1 MKKYLLILA
10 AGIFGILTANAYS
23 VTKNDD
29 GSVTIDG
36 GAVDSTLVTDQYG
49 VQHKAFFAGETGAGL
64 PNSFSS
70 DEVALIANATKIK
83 ITGYINNM
91 KAFQEMQT
99 QLGGI
104 TSVDMSGAWFEQNLN
119 EGNTKTVT
127 FNQYNPTTKETTPVT
142 RIYMKNVMSFEKFP
156 NASEVKLSEHVES
169 LWDGTF
175 KSNGK
180 LDETTGKYTGLTTT
194 FTIPASVKYLDVH
207 TVVDTPIST
216 ITIPSNVEYIQSE
229 AFMNASIATLIDVTV
244 DGYTAAGTNAFDFMV
259 TVGQTQADYQNY
271 ANLHFPEG
279 AEAFFQN
286 LSHPLTQAVSLNKKA
301 FQEYLK
307 DHKDY
312 QGANGWQQFISS
324 GPGKE
329 IKVEGKVVL
338 RTYSDKVARMV
349 PLNFRA
355 YIVTGVTDA
364 NVNGKKQYTL
374 KLQQIFAIP
383 AYTGVILYGAV
394 NDNSTGYTLSPI
406 PSWDDVAPYNRGTGV
421 IDETEGDLHVTVDC
435 KNYMVPMVEPTV
447 LYPYYKDAPANWAYD
462 TKNLPNMKPYY
473 KTSGGTV
480 TDRNFVLAQYSNTT
494 VKEAGNAD
502 YWGFFRVKAGAKSSA
517 NKAYLSLPKDV
528 FKSAK
533 GAEALVVKPTSPDDM
548 KFRTEEWNQA
558 VSTGN
563 WGQRGDLGV
572 LEAKFVGEIEE
583 DEVTGISYVN
593 IEVEE
598 DGDYYN
604 LHGVK
609 VAQPQKGVYIKN
621 GKKVVVK

>member
-1 MKKYLLILA
+1 MKKYLLVLA
-10 AGIFGILTANAYS
+10 AGIFGILTANAYT
-23 VTKNDD
+23 VTDNGD

-36 GAVDSTLVTDQYG
+36 GQWVNTTEEDTYG
-49 VQHKAFFAGETGAGL
+49 VEHTVVSGAAGAGL
-64 PNSFSS
+64 PNSFT
-70 DEVALIANATKIK
+70 DAEKALINNATKLIL
-83 ITGYINNM
+83 TGYINNM
-91 KAFQEMQT
+91 LAFQET
-99 QLGGI
+99 NNDNK
-104 TSVDMSGAWFEQNLN
+104 TSVDMSEAHFQQNLS
-119 EGNTKTVT
+119 EGNTKTVS
-127 FNQYNPTTKETTPVT
+127 FDEYNPTTKTTTRVT
-142 RIYMKNVMSFEKFP
+142 RTYMSNVMSFQKFP
-156 NASEVKLSEHVES
+156 NITEAKLSKYVES
-169 LWDGTF
+169 LWAETF
-175 KSNGK
+175 KMNGK
-180 LDETTGKYTGLTTT
+180 KDETTGEYTGLTTT
-194 FTIPASVKYLDVH
+194 FEIPESVKYIDTH
-207 TVVDTPIST
+207 VVLTTPISY
-216 ITIPSNVEYIQSE
+216 IVIPDNVEYINKE
-229 AFMNASIATLIDVTV
+229 AFMNAAIAALIDVTV
-244 DGYTAAGTNAFDFMV
+244 EGYTAAANSAFDYMV
-259 TVGQTQADYQNY
+259 TVGQTNSDYQNY

-279 AEAFFQN
+279 AESFFQN

-301 FQEYLK
+301 FQEYLAA
-307 DHKDY
+307 HKDY
-312 QGANGWQQFISS
+312 TGANGWQQFISS

-364 NVNGKKQYTL
+364 TVDGKKQYTL

-394 NDNSTGYTLSPI
+394 NDNATGYTLSPI

-447 LYPYYKDAPANWAYD
+447 LYPYYKDAPENWAYD
-462 TKNLPNMKPYY
+462 TKNLPNMKQYY

-533 GAEALVVKPTSPDDM
+533 GAEALVVKPTSPDEM

-583 DEVTGISYVN
+583 DDVTGISYVN

-598 DGDYYN
+598 EGDYYT
-604 LHGVK
+604 LQGVK
-609 VAQPQKGVYIKN
+609 VAQPQKGVYIMN
-621 GKKVVVK
+621 GKKVIVK

>member
-10 AGIFGILTANAYS
+10 AGIFGILTANAYT
-23 VTKNDD
+23 VTDNGD

-36 GAVDSTLVTDQYG
+36 GQWVNTTEKDAYDVEHTVVSG
-49 VQHKAFFAGETGAGL
+49 AAGAGL
-64 PNSFSS
+64 PNSFT
-70 DEVALIANATKIK
+70 DAEKALINNATKLIL
-83 ITGYINNM
+83 TGYIDNM
-91 KAFQEMQT
+91 KAFQET
-99 QLGGI
+99 SNGNK
-104 TSVDMSGAWFEQNLN
+104 TSVDMSEAHFQQNLS
-119 EGNTKTVT
+119 EGNTKTVS
-127 FNQYNPTTKETTPVT
+127 FDEYNPTTKTTTRVT
-142 RIYMKNVMSFEKFP
+142 RTYMSNVMSFQKFP
-156 NASEVKLSEHVES
+156 NITEAKLSKYVES
-169 LWDGTF
+169 LWAETF
-175 KSNGK
+175 KENGK
-180 LDETTGKYTGLTTT
+180 KDETTGEYTGLTTT
-194 FTIPASVKYLDVH
+194 FEIPESVKYIDTH
-207 TVVDTPIST
+207 VVLTTPISY
-216 ITIPSNVEYIQSE
+216 IVIPDNVEYINTE
-229 AFMNASIATLIDVTV
+229 AFMNASIAALIDVTV
-244 DGYTAAGTNAFDFMV
+244 EGYTAAANSAFDYMV
-259 TVGQTQADYQNY
+259 TVGQTNSDYQNY

-279 AEAFFQN
+279 AESFFQN

-301 FQEYLK
+301 FQEYLAA
-307 DHKDY
+307 HKDWS
-312 QGANGWQQFISS
+312 GANGWQQFISS

-364 NVNGKKQYTL
+364 DVNGKKQYTL

-394 NDNSTGYTLSPI
+394 NDNATGYTLSPI
-406 PSWDDVAPYNRGTGV
+406 PSWDDVAPYNRGTGDITATYSGSV
-421 IDETEGDLHVTVDC
+421 NC

-447 LYPYYKDAPANWAYD
+447 LYPYYKDAPENWAYD

-572 LEAKFVGEIEE
+572 LEAKFAGEIEE

-598 DGDYYN
+598 EGDYYT
-604 LHGVK
+604 LQGVK

-621 GKKVVVK
+621 GKKVIVK

>member
-1 MKKYLLILA
+1 MKKYLLVLA
-10 AGIFGILTANAYS
+10 AGIFGILTANAYT
-23 VTKNDD
+23 VTDNGD

-36 GAVDSTLVTDQYG
+36 GQWVNTTEEDTYG
-49 VQHKAFFAGETGAGL
+49 VEHTVVSGAAGAGL
-64 PNSFSS
+64 PNSFT
-70 DEVALIANATKIK
+70 DAEKALINNATKLIL
-83 ITGYINNM
+83 TGYINNM
-91 KAFQEMQT
+91 LAFQET
-99 QLGGI
+99 NNDNK
-104 TSVDMSGAWFEQNLN
+104 TSVDMSEAHFQQNLS
-119 EGNTKTVT
+119 EGNTKTVS
-127 FNQYNPTTKETTPVT
+127 FDEYNPTTKTTTRVT
-142 RIYMKNVMSFEKFP
+142 RTYMSNVMSFQKFP
-156 NASEVKLSEHVES
+156 NITEAKLSKYVES
-169 LWDGTF
+169 LWAETF
-175 KSNGK
+175 KMNGK
-180 LDETTGKYTGLTTT
+180 KDETTGEYTGLTTT
-194 FTIPASVKYLDVH
+194 FEIPESVKYIDTH
-207 TVVDTPIST
+207 VVLTTPISY
-216 ITIPSNVEYIQSE
+216 IVIPDNVEYINKE
-229 AFMNASIATLIDVTV
+229 AFMNAAIAALIDVTV
-244 DGYTAAGTNAFDFMV
+244 EGYTAAANSAFDYMV
-259 TVGQTQADYQNY
+259 TVGQTNSDYQNY

-279 AEAFFQN
+279 AESFFQN

-301 FQEYLK
+301 FQEYLAA
-307 DHKDY
+307 HKDY
-312 QGANGWQQFISS
+312 TGANGWQQFISS

-364 NVNGKKQYTL
+364 TIGDKKQYTL

-394 NDNSTGYTLSPI
+394 NDNATGYTLSPI

-447 LYPYYKDAPANWAYD
+447 LYPYYKDAPENWAYD
-462 TKNLPNMKPYY
+462 TKNLPNMKQYY

-533 GAEALVVKPTSPDDM
+533 GAEALVVKPTSPDEM

-583 DEVTGISYVN
+583 DDVTGISYVN

-598 DGDYYN
+598 EGDYYT
-604 LHGVK
+604 LQGVK

-621 GKKVVVK
+621 GKKVIVK

>member
-1 MKKYLLILA
+1 MKKCLLILV
-10 AGIFGILTANAYS
+10 AGVFSVLTANAYT
-23 VTKNDD
+23 VTDNGD

-36 GAVDSTLVTDQYG
+36 GAVDSTLVKDQYG
-49 VQHKAFFAGETGAGL
+49 VQHKEFFAGETGAGL
-64 PNSFSS
+64 PNSFTP
-70 DEVALIANATKIK
+70 DEVALIASATKIK
-83 ITGYINNM
+83 LTGYINNM
-91 KAFQEMQT
+91 KAFQEMQS

-104 TSVDMSGAWFEQNLN
+104 TSVDMGDAWFEQNLS
-119 EGNTKTVT
+119 NTKTVS
-127 FNQYNPTTKETTPVT
+127 FDQYDPETKTTTRVT
-142 RIYMKNVMSFEKFP
+142 RTYMGNVMSFEKFP
-156 NASEVKLSEHVES
+156 NASEVKLSKHVES

-180 LDETTGKYTGLTTT
+180 FDETTGKYTGLTTT
-194 FTIPASVKYLDVH
+194 FTIPESVKYLDVH

-216 ITIPSNVEYIQSE
+216 ITIPDNVEYIQTE

-244 DGYTAAGTNAFDFMV
+244 DGYTAAGVNAFDFMV
-259 TVGQTQADYQNY
+259 TVGQTQSDYQNY

-279 AEAFFQN
+279 AEGFFQN
-286 LSHPLTQAVSLNKKA
+286 LSHPLTQAESLNKKA
-301 FQEYLK
+301 FQEYLAA
-307 DHKDY
+307 HKDWT
-312 QGANGWQQFISS
+312 GANGWQQFINS

-329 IKVEGKVVL
+329 ITVEGKVVL

-364 NVNGKKQYTL
+364 TVDGKKQYTL

-394 NDNSTGYTLSPI
+394 NDNATGYTLSPI
-406 PSWDDVAPYNRGTGV
+406 PSWDDVEPYNRGTGDITATYSGSV
-421 IDETEGDLHVTVDC
+421 NC

-447 LYPYYKDAPANWAYD
+447 LYPYYKDAPENWAYD
-462 TKNLPNMKPYY
+462 TKNLPNMKQYY

-494 VKEAGNAD
+494 VKEAGNED

-533 GAEALVVKPTSPDDM
+533 GAEALVVKPTSPDEM
-548 KFRTEEWNQA
+548 KFRTDEWNKA

-563 WGQRGDLGV
+563 WGQRGNLGV

-583 DEVTGISYVN
+583 DDVTGISYVN

-598 DGDYYN
+598 EGDYYT
-604 LHGVK
+604 LQGVK
-609 VAQPQKGVYIKN
+609 VAQPQKGVYIMN
-621 GKKVVVK
+621 GKKVIVK